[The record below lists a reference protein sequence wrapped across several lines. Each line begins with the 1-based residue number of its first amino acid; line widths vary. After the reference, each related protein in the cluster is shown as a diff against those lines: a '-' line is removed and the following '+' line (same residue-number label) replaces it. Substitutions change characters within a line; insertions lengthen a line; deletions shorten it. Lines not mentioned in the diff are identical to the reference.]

1 MHSNIVGGSTAKRVL
16 ACPGSVVLCQKMPP
30 QPSSK
35 FAEEGTMLHDI
46 VERLVNNDD
55 ELSSFKESL
64 TEEQYEKL
72 AYAINALD
80 VIDPKAEMIF
90 KTETKVEFEG
100 VKGLENCFGTI
111 DMLGCL
117 GDRAIILD
125 WKFGDGVMV
134 GAEENEQGLFY
145 AAAAMRT
152 AKAKWAFEGAKEIE
166 IIIVQ
171 PPRVSRWVTTW
182 ARVAQFERDLI
193 NAVKLAMGP
202 DAPIEMGEHCRWCAA
217 KPICPKMTGAIDRL
231 ERDSLKALSA
241 EDLGRAL
248 QLADKLESFIKDA
261 RALAVQRLE
270 KDMPVAGYKLVSKR
284 PTRQWAKPQET
295 KDLLLAMGA
304 KEDQITELLSP
315 AQMEKALKKT
325 GLKLPDDHIV
335 AVSSGSTLAPE
346 DDPRPAVLNIGKQLS
361 AALSKLG

>member
-30 QPSSK
+30 SPSSK
-35 FAEEGTMLHDI
+35 YAEEGTMLHDI
-46 VERLVNNDD
+46 VEKLVNSDD
-55 ELSSFKESL
+55 VLGSFDL
-64 TEEQYEKL
+64 TEEQREKL
-72 AYAINALD
+72 TYAINALD
-80 VIDPKAEMIF
+80 QIDPKAEMIF
-90 KTETKVEFEG
+90 KTETKDEIEG
-100 VKGLENCFGTI
+100 VKALEGCFGTI
-111 DMLGCL
+111 DMLGRL
-117 GDRAIILD
+117 GDRAIVLD

-134 GAEENEQGLFY
+134 SAEENEQGLFY

-152 AKAKWAFEGAKEIE
+152 AKAQWAFENATELE

-182 ARVAQFERDLI
+182 ARVQQFEKDLI
-193 NAVKLAMGP
+193 NAVRLAKGP

-231 ERDSLKALSA
+231 EHESLKALSA

-261 RALAVQRLE
+261 RALATQRLE

-361 AALSKLG
+361 AALSKLR

>member
-1 MHSNIVGGSTAKRVL
+1 MTEHSRIVGGSSAARVI
-16 ACPGSVVLCQKMPP
+16 ACPGSVHLVRKAPP
-30 QPSSK
+30 QIENQYMAAGTRLHEAIADMLSDKPVDLTDFDDTEQSK
-35 FAEEGTMLHDI
+35 LDFAVKFIDTLEAEEPGRLLEFD
-46 VERLVNNDD
+46 VEAR
-55 ELSSFKESL
+55 
-64 TEEQYEKL
+64 
-72 AYAINALD
+72 
-80 VIDPKAEMIF
+80 
-90 KTETKVEFEG
+90 
-100 VKGLENCFGTI
+100 VKWDRVPGAFGTVDFI
-111 DMLGCL
+111 GRL
-117 GDRAIILD
+117 GDSAIVLD

-134 GAEENEQGLFY
+134 SAEENEQGLFY

-152 AKAKWAFEGAKEIE
+152 AKAQWAFENATEIE
-166 IIIVQ
+166 FIIVQ

-182 ARVAQFERDLI
+182 ARVAQFEQDLI
-193 NAVKLAMGP
+193 NAVRLAKGP

-231 ERDSLKALSA
+231 EHESLKALSA

-261 RALAVQRLE
+261 RALATQRLE

-361 AALSKLG
+361 AALSKLR

>member
-35 FAEEGTMLHDI
+35 FAEEGTMLHGI
-46 VERLVNNDD
+46 IERIANNDD
-55 ELSSFKESL
+55 VLDDFPDLTDEQREKIAFAVES
-64 TEEQYEKL
+64 
-72 AYAINALD
+72 LD
-80 VIDPKAEMIF
+80 VIDPAGEMIF

-100 VKGLENCFGTI
+100 VKALEGCFGTI
-111 DMLGCL
+111 DMLGRI
-117 GDRAIILD
+117 GDRVVVLD

-134 GAEENEQGLFY
+134 DAKENEQGLFY
-145 AAAAMRT
+145 AAAAMKT
-152 AKAKWAFEGAKEIE
+152 AKAQWAFENAKELE

-304 KEDQITELLSP
+304 KEEQITELLSP